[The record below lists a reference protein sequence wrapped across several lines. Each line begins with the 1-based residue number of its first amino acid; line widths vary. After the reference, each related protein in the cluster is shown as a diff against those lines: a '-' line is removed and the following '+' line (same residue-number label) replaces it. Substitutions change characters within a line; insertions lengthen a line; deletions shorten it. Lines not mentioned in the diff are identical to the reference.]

1 MLKTGSDPGRCRYK
15 DHEDANHKGPWKY
28 SKVGKKYAELRPDRP
43 SLDFRHKLNADG
55 TKLIDRPYDETSAS
69 KTPKSDKKDGG
80 KKGTVLS
87 LCTSCTDDVELDIF
101 LIKAVLSYR
110 DQEGITAITLL
121 DPGARSW

>member
-1 MLKTGSDPGRCRYK
+1 M
-15 DHEDANHKGPWKY
+15 
-28 SKVGKKYAELRPDRP
+28 RPDRP

-55 TKLIDRPYDETSAS
+55 TKLIDRPYDETSTPKA
-69 KTPKSDKKDGG
+69 PKSDKKDGG

-121 DPGARSW
+121 DPGARSNQDINLVDRQTLKHLVDRGAVTFPSYSMRRASLWSV